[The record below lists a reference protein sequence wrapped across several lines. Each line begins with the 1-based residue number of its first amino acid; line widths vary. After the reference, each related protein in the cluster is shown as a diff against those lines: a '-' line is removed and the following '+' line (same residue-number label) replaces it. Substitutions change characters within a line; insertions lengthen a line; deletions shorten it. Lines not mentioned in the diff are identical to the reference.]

1 MGTYEIITTV
11 QILAGTLIILLSI
24 VNIMKSRK
32 TVPENIT
39 KRRLIAA
46 CFGVLFITGF
56 VFSFLSLFTAV
67 RFPFELLSGT
77 LFLGSAC
84 FVHMAFKITTAAHG
98 HLEWKTSQYNRA
110 EDKLRNLHLYD
121 RLTGLYSKHG
131 FISLIDSQ
139 IKLASRQKKRVIL
152 FYADIDDLKGINE
165 NFGRQEGDMMLKET
179 ADIIKAAFRRSD
191 IKARIGDDE
200 FVVLLIEATEDH
212 FEAINTN
219 FRSMLEAFNSKR
231 NQKYKLSISTGV
243 TSYDPA
249 FNDSINNML
258 EHIYELVVRRDK
270 ERPEKTEVLYN
281 GSLPI

>member
-39 KRRLIAA
+39 KRRLIAV
-46 CFGVLFITGF
+46 CFGILFITGF

-84 FVHMAFKITTAAHG
+84 FVHMAFKITTDAHG

-179 ADIIKAAFRRSD
+179 ADIVKATFRRSD

-249 FNDSINNML
+249 FNDSIDNML
-258 EHIYELVVRRDK
+258 EHIYELAGRDR
-270 ERPEKTEVLYN
+270 EQVEMSDIVM
-281 GSLPI
+281 